1 MEYMWVGGKNGNK
14 VLSRRRKKDTCGQGV
29 EKKEESIVCLLTFK
43 ALKWNVFA
51 IMTYKD
57 VISMRR
63 FRQSAT
69 NWYQSISIYLSIVI
83 ENDTNR

>member
-1 MEYMWVGGKNGNK
+1 
-14 VLSRRRKKDTCGQGV
+14 
-29 EKKEESIVCLLTFK
+29 
-43 ALKWNVFA
+43 
-51 IMTYKD
+51 MTYKD
-57 VISMRR
+57 VIFMRR